1 MSQSLYIASAEKIAG
16 KSLITLGLVEQIA
29 KNHQRPVLFRPII
42 GDIEK
47 NRSNVQAICKA
58 LKMDWNYQETYSYTL
73 PQVIELLA
81 QGKESAMM
89 EKIVADYMNLLEKYD
104 FVVCEGTGH
113 HGALAAHELNLNI
126 SVAKNLGTPVLL
138 VGSAKNRDNQQ
149 ATLAMQLGI
158 QAFKNQKVELLGA
171 ILNLAAPEHTLDLNL
186 PFVGI
191 ITENSA
197 VETLEKIDITHFANS
212 INCQQLLGMI
222 HHAPAG
228 GMTYKMFE
236 YNILKMVK
244 AVRKHIVLPEG
255 DDDRVLQAA
264 DQLIKRNIVD
274 ITVLGNISK
283 MNTRANELGLD
294 LSKAQLI
301 DPTSDA
307 KLDQYAQAFYE
318 MRKNKGVTLEQA
330 RETMKDVSYFGTMM
344 VKLKHVD
351 GMVSGA
357 AHSTGDTIR
366 PGFQI
371 LKTIPG
377 IPIVSSVFFMCLEGR
392 VSLFGDCA
400 VNPNPNAE
408 QLAAIAIS
416 SADTAKAF
424 NIPTKVAFHS
434 YSTGDSGAGPDVDM
448 VKQAV
453 TIAREQRP
461 DIDFEGP
468 IQYDA
473 SVNFEVAK
481 KKLPGSKVAGHTRVH
496 IFPDLNTGNTC
507 YKAVQRESGAE
518 AIGPMLQGLNGAVND
533 LSRGCSVLDIINTV
547 FITAIQSRQFE

>member
-1 MSQSLYIASAEKIAG
+1 MSQSIYIASAEKSAG
-16 KSLITLGLVEQIA
+16 KSLVTLGLVEQLA
-29 KNHQRPVLFRPII
+29 KHHKRPVIFRPVI

-47 NRSNVQAICKA
+47 NRTNIAAISKS
-58 LKMDWNYQETYSYTL
+58 LKMDWNYSETYAFTL
-73 PQVIELLA
+73 SEVQEYLA
-81 QGKESAMM
+81 QGKESEMM
-89 EKIVADYMNLLEKYD
+89 EKIVAAYMHLCEKYD
-104 FVVCEGTGH
+104 AVVCEGTGH
-113 HGALAAHELNLNI
+113 HGAISSHELTLNI
-126 SVAKNLGTPVLL
+126 NIAKNLGAPVIF
-138 VGSAKNRDNQQ
+138 VGSGKNRDNQQ
-149 ATLAMQLGI
+149 ANLSAQIGV
-158 QAFKNQKVELLGA
+158 QAFLNHKVEVIGA
-171 ILNLAAPEHTLDLNL
+171 ILNLASANQTLDLNL
-186 PFVGI
+186 PFVGL
-191 ITENSA
+191 ITENSG
-197 VETLEKIDITHFANS
+197 VDTQEKIDIGHFANS
-212 INCQQLLGMI
+212 INCQQLIGI
-222 HHAPAG
+222 ISNAPQG

-244 AVRKHIVLPEG
+244 ATRKHIVLPEG
-255 DDDRVLQAA
+255 DDDRVLKAA
-264 DQLIKRNIVD
+264 DQLLRRNIVD

-283 MNTRANELGLD
+283 MQARAKELELD
-294 LSKAQLI
+294 LSRAQLI
-301 DPTSDA
+301 DPATSN
-307 KLDQYAQAFYE
+307 KLEAYSQAFFE
-318 MRKNKGVTLEQA
+318 MRKSKGVTLEQA
-330 RETMKDVSYFGTMM
+330 KETMKDVSYFGTMM
-344 VKLKHVD
+344 VKTKDVD

-434 YSTGDSGAGPDVDM
+434 YSTGDSGTGPDVDM

-453 TIAREQRP
+453 EIARSQRP

-473 SVNFEVAK
+473 SVNLEVAK
-481 KKLPGSKVAGHTRVH
+481 KKLPGSKVAGHARVH

-547 FITAIQSRQFE
+547 LITAIQSKQF